1 MNILIWIGIGF
12 LSGSLMFSAWLPK
25 WLCGV
30 DICAMAQD
38 RNPGV
43 SNAMKHAGIPVG
55 TLCLL
60 CDLGKGILPVTLSL
74 QTVRLDDPL
83 FCLVLAAPVAGHAFS
98 PFRGFH
104 GGKSIAVSF
113 GVLLAVCPYVPC
125 VWVLAA
131 WYLFFSLILEIRPNS
146 MRTCVTYLC
155 FFLNHLLWVRCR
167 PMVWGSFLVAVIVCG
182 RHIREAMKSRCRVLL
197 FRRTPMER
205 GHLWHRNYKGD

>member
-38 RNPGV
+38 HNPGV

-125 VWVLAA
+125 
-131 WYLFFSLILEIRPNS
+131 I
-146 MRTCVTYLC
+146 
-155 FFLNHLLWVRCR
+155 
-167 PMVWGSFLVAVIVCG
+167 
-182 RHIREAMKSRCRVLL
+182 
-197 FRRTPMER
+197 
-205 GHLWHRNYKGD
+205 